1 MGDASK
7 TQAWH
12 ATERAFA
19 ARFPG
24 MPSSLTATKY
34 NGNFPVGE
42 VAEAVEVP
50 STSNEVWRNDHAV

>member
-1 MGDASK
+1 
-7 TQAWH
+7 
-12 ATERAFA
+12 
-19 ARFPG
+19 

-50 STSNEVWRNDHAV
+50 STSKLREHQRVWAKLAELFNEVWRNDHAV